1 MIPAFHNL
9 QALAASSGR
18 RGVIVSIVTPGLKR
32 SKVMIFKVLIPFL
45 ELTAPKWL

>member
-1 MIPAFHNL
+1 
-9 QALAASSGR
+9 
-18 RGVIVSIVTPGLKR
+18 VIVSIVTPGLKR